1 MLNPLTSLEAAPCLE
16 LFLPLLDTSVVS
28 SISVQVASINPVSA
42 PEDESNLYLFI
53 ESKVTSIA
61 TALMKVAGSI
71 LSIIQDDVSAWHVFF
86 LG

>member
-1 MLNPLTSLEAAPCLE
+1 MLNPLTSLEAASCLE

-86 LG
+86 LV

>member
-1 MLNPLTSLEAAPCLE
+1 M
-16 LFLPLLDTSVVS
+16 
-28 SISVQVASINPVSA
+28 QVASINPVSA